1 VSGAPRLSDLESLLL
16 SAGFEEVSIEIK
28 EESREVIAGWMPGT
42 GAEDFVASAKV
53 CAIKPLFEKPKIA
66 VCGMPKPAKVSR
78 GG

>member
-1 VSGAPRLSDLESLLL
+1 MSGAPRLSDLESLLL
-16 SAGFEEVSIEIK
+16 SAGFEDVSIEIK

-53 CAIKPLFEKPKIA
+53 CATKPLFEKPKIA
-66 VCGMPKPAKVSR
+66 ICGMPKPAKVSR